1 MRTRELFTFSV
12 QNHHALA
19 KKLPNSNGELGIR
32 YEVRIWTG
40 NRWARETLSFPFNMR
55 ISAVIRY
62 TEALY
67 RGDKLQQFFST

>member
-12 QNHHALA
+12 QSHHAIA
-19 KKLPNSNGELGIR
+19 KKLPNRNGELGVS
-32 YEVRIWTG
+32 YEIRIWTG

-62 TEALY
+62 VDMLY
-67 RGDKLQQFFST
+67 RAGKLQQFINT